1 MQVPFL
7 DLKAQYEA
15 IKPEI
20 HSALQAVIDKTAFAG
35 GPFVAEF
42 EKAFASFCGCTE
54 CVGVGSGTEAL
65 WMALMALGVGP
76 GDEVITVPNTFIA
89 TAEAI
94 SFCGATPVFVDV
106 DERTATMDPGK
117 LEELLKSKMEEG
129 RGKME
134 ATTLG
139 LERSRASRLTPYE
152 EKREDGSGQPSPGLS
167 RSALSAQRSASR
179 PKAVIP
185 VHLYGQTADMDPI
198 LELAEQY
205 GLVVVEDAC
214 QAHGAEYK
222 GKRVGSLGAAG
233 AFSFYPGKNLGAYG
247 EAGAIVTRD
256 KSLADWIRV
265 FRDHGQPRR
274 YYHDVVGWNGRMD
287 GFQGA
292 VLGVK
297 LKYLEEWNNGRME
310 NAARYRKHLEG
321 VGGVILPGEADY
333 ARHVYHLFPV
343 RVKNRDE
350 VMAALTE
357 KGIGC
362 GIHYPVP
369 VHLQKA
375 YEFLGHQPGDF
386 PVSEKIASELIS
398 LPMFPELTEEQVA
411 YVAGALKE
419 AVGRV

>member
-1 MQVPFL
+1 MQIPFL
-7 DLKAQYEA
+7 DLKTQYEA

-20 HSALQAVIDKTAFAG
+20 HSALQAVIDQTAFAG

-42 EKAFASFCGCTE
+42 ERAFASYCGCTE

-65 WMALMALGVGP
+65 WMALLALGVGP

-106 DERTATMDPGK
+106 DERTATMDTGK
-117 LEELLKSKMEEG
+117 LEELLRWKMEEGRGKQQKEEG

-134 ATTLG
+134 AT
-139 LERSRASRLTPYE
+139 
-152 EKREDGSGQPSPGLS
+152 
-167 RSALSAQRSASR
+167 ALSPSSHSSLRTPHSS
-179 PKAVIP
+179 PHLKAIIP
-185 VHLYGQTADMDPI
+185 VHLYGQPADMDPI

-205 GLVVVEDAC
+205 GLFVVEDAC

-222 GKRVGSLGAAG
+222 GKRAGSLGAAG

-247 EAGAIVTRD
+247 EAGAITTND
-256 KSLADWIRV
+256 KDLADRMRV
-265 FRDHGQPRR
+265 FRDHGQSKR

-297 LKYLEEWNNGRME
+297 LKYLEGWNIGRME
-310 NAARYRKHLEG
+310 KAKFYRRYLEG
-321 VGGVILPGEADY
+321 VEGVVLPGEADY
-333 ARHVYHLFPV
+333 ARHVYHLFPI
-343 RVKNRDE
+343 RVKNRDA
-350 VMAALTE
+350 VMAALAE

-375 YEFLGHQPGDF
+375 YEFLGHHPGDF
-386 PVSEKIASELIS
+386 PVSEKISSELIS
-398 LPMFPELTEEQVA
+398 LPMFPELTEEQID
-411 YVAGALKE
+411 YVAMALKE
-419 AVGRV
+419 AIGPSGKR